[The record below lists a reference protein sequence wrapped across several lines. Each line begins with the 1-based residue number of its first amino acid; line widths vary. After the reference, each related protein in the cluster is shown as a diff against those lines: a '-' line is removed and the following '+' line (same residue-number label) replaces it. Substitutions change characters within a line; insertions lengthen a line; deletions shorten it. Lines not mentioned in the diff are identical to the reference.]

1 MNRTLHFLTV
11 MIAMAV
17 TGCMPVSVTIG
28 GNPERQELRA
38 KIVQKADRP
47 TRDDA
52 AIIDITGLIYNAH
65 KPQLLGRGEN
75 PVALLHEQLEA
86 ARKDRRVRAVLLRI
100 NSPGGSVAAS
110 DAMYRMILRFKA
122 EARKPV
128 VALLTD
134 TAASGGFYVACA
146 ADKTIAYPTC
156 VTGSIGVLIQLVSV
170 KPALNWLGVV
180 ADAVT
185 SGPNK
190 DAGSP
195 FSTLSEEQRKIFQ
208 QIVDEFHGNFVGVV
222 RLARPNL
229 TPEHLAPLTD
239 GRIMTGADA
248 AERGLIDRTGDLR
261 DAYEE
266 AIRLAGIDRA
276 NLVIYHRPMQYVGSP
291 YAAAPAVVPQ
301 AGSPEAGSSLAG
313 AGAIPGEG
321 TQVNV
326 AQFNFTDSPGMQA
339 GFYYLWSPGVR

>member
-1 MNRTLHFLTV
+1 MSRTLRILTALIV
-11 MIAMAV
+11 LTLA
-17 TGCMPVSVTIG
+17 GCMPVTVTLG
-28 GNPERQELRA
+28 GNPQEQELRH
-38 KIVQKADRP
+38 KIVQRADRP
-47 TRDDA
+47 TRYDV

-86 ARKDRRVRAVLLRI
+86 ARKDDRVRAVLLRI
-100 NSPGGSVAAS
+100 NSPGGSVAGS

-122 EARKPV
+122 ETRKPV

-146 ADKTIAYPTC
+146 ADETMAYPTC

-195 FSTLSEEQRKIFQ
+195 LSTLSDEQRKIFQ
-208 QIVDEFHGNFVGVV
+208 QIVDEFHANFVAVV
-222 RLARPNL
+222 RAARPNL
-229 TPEHLAPLTD
+229 TPEELAPLTD
-239 GRIMTGADA
+239 GRILTGADA
-248 AERGLIDRTGDLR
+248 ADRGLIDRTGDLN
-261 DAYEE
+261 DAYDE

-276 NLVIYHRPMQYVGSP
+276 NLVMYHRPMQYVGSP

-301 AGSPEAGSSLAG
+301 AAPAATERPG
-313 AGAIPGEG
+313 AGAEG
-321 TQVNV
+321 TQINV
-326 AQFNFTDSPGMQA
+326 AQFNFTDTPGMQA
-339 GFYYLWSPGVR
+339 GFYYLWSPGIR